1 MKLTK
6 LELKNYKSHK
16 HFVANFNGNG
26 LISGN
31 KGSGKTS
38 LKDAFYWLMTTKL
51 VDEPRPVDENGVDI
65 DHVAI
70 EVACEFEDGLKLRIE
85 DNKTFK
91 KDGSVGSRHSSTYF
105 INETPVQ
112 EKEYLDYLEKNIGTL
127 EQRRILLDPT
137 WFAYGDGLRTTGKT
151 SKTATQRR
159 REIVISIAGAEGLEE
174 EIAKN
179 EDNAKAAKYA
189 IGKLKKELDEAY
201 AGIESLEDAKVDVS
215 HLDKSALKQTLKEK
229 NEEKTSTIK
238 SLESLSSGNDT
249 HNALVRALSDAQTEF
264 SKKQA
269 EYSSQYQSRL
279 EQAEKPIREYR
290 AKKQELQDKLQQ
302 ILFSN
307 NQIINQQNEYVREIE
322 RLERER
328 QALLESHAS
337 HSASVFTPDTT
348 TCQSCGQALPVG
360 RLREMEARFNKHKSD
375 ELERITHLGKQIAED
390 LKDTKLKLENL
401 PKVVD
406 VSDLQKEI
414 ESLVEPQIEYIPSF
428 NETPMYQEL
437 QEKIANA
444 QKAIED
450 NSDDDV
456 KAMYQRTINSIDN
469 EIEEIRELLN
479 KFTINDHQDEAIER
493 KSLELQDISARL
505 DEQESIL
512 EECNEFT
519 RRTLDALEKTIEEKF
534 DGIRFKM
541 FEYTLDGT
549 QKDTCITYAKTPN
562 GFIPWE
568 SLSGGQKRSATISL
582 ANAFSKA
589 WGVSLPLWIDD
600 TQIYQEDGMN
610 AEMQLIR
617 ITEVP
622 NQALEVR

>member
-65 DHVAI
+65 DHVTI
-70 EVACEFEDGLKLRIE
+70 EVACEFENGLKLRIE

-112 EKEYLDYLEKNIGTL
+112 EKEYLDFLEKNIGTL

-159 REIVISIAGAEGLEE
+159 REIVISVAGAEGLEE
-174 EIAKN
+174 EISKN

-189 IGKLKKELDEAY
+189 IGKLKKEIDEAY
-201 AGIESLEDAKVDVS
+201 AGIESLENAKVDVS
-215 HLDKSALKQTLKEK
+215 HLDKSALEQALKDK

-238 SLESLSSGNDT
+238 SLESLSSSNDT
-249 HNALVRALSDAQTEF
+249 HNALVRALSDLQTLF
-264 SKKQA
+264 SQKQA
-269 EYSSQYQSRL
+269 EYSRQYQSRL
-279 EQAEKPIREYR
+279 EQAEKPYREYR
-290 AKKQELQDKLQQ
+290 LQKQELQDKLQQ
-302 ILFSN
+302 AQFSN
-307 NQIINQQNEYVREIE
+307 QQLVNQENALIREIE

-328 QALLESHAS
+328 VELLDAYNKEQSG
-337 HSASVFTPDTT
+337 VFTPNST

-375 ELERITHLGKQIAED
+375 ELERITVRGKEVAIE
-390 LKDTKLKLENL
+390 LENAKRNLETL
-401 PKVVD
+401 PKKVD
-406 VSDLQKEI
+406 ISDLELEI
-414 ESLVEPQIEYIPSF
+414 ASLVEPQMEYVPTF
-428 NETPMYQEL
+428 NETTEFEEL
-437 QEKIANA
+437 SLKIANA
-444 QKAIED
+444 KKAIEE

-456 KAMYQRTINSIDN
+456 KEIYQRTINSIDV
-469 EIEEIRELLN
+469 EIEEIRTLLN
-479 KFTINDHQDEAIER
+479 NFTINNHQDQAIER
-493 KSLELQDISARL
+493 KSLELQDISSRL
-505 DEQESIL
+505 DEQEAIL

-541 FEYTLDGT
+541 FEYTLDGS

-562 GFIPWE
+562 GYIPWE

-589 WGVSLPLWIDD
+589 WGIQLPLWIDD

-610 AEMQLIR
+610 ADMQLIR

-622 NQALEVR
+622 NQALDVR